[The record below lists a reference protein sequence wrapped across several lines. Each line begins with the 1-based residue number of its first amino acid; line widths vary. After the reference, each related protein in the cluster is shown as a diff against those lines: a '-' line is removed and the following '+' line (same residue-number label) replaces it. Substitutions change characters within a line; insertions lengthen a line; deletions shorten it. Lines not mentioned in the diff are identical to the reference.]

1 MSAETE
7 KSAAA
12 PAPAPM
18 RCQRIGCDA
27 MFTDDD
33 NPDGSC
39 HYHPSVSSLLP
50 PPPTR
55 KNRIV
60 SLLRAPVDHGEVEA
74 FLVTPK
80 LAYLISLWYSYAK
93 DLGVVGS
100 RGLDPLRPRKAR
112 IGVAAVS

>member
-1 MSAETE
+1 RLPQPAPVVFLPFRAPKQGRPKSERGTRKKSRERGRAREKRIAMSAETE
-7 KSAAA
+7 KSAAAPA

-50 PPPTR
+50 RPLPLEKIASFR
-55 KNRIV
+55 
-60 SLLRAPVDHGEVEA
+60 SFELL
-74 FLVTPK
+74 
-80 LAYLISLWYSYAK
+80 
-93 DLGVVGS
+93 
-100 RGLDPLRPRKAR
+100 
-112 IGVAAVS
+112 